1 MVGASLYV
9 IGCSAKNRILVR
21 LRRLREPRYLVGAIV
36 GVAYLYFAV
45 FLPRRAGEARGRR
58 RNARPPRIPPI
69 VAQVAPS
76 LAAAGLLLGAALVWL
91 FPVSSHLLDFTEA
104 ETELLVPAPVSRRQ
118 LILYRLMRSQLRLIF
133 AAAASIFF
141 VSVGTMTISAMVLRT
156 VTLWIVFLTMRIYFA
171 GVTMARAHLAAP
183 EPRSRRAAWVPLAV
197 SIAAVATVA
206 VPVVRALPGALNLP
220 MPEVVSRLHVATTA
234 GVAGVVLL
242 PFRALLQPL
251 FADGARDYLAAMPG
265 ALLVLLVTLA
275 WVLKSDGVFQE
286 AADVPVASPAPA
298 TGRRRA
304 APRVRA
310 AGWELPL
317 AGRPETAFMWK
328 NGMQTLR
335 GVNVRSLMPAIVGL
349 VLAVFG
355 LTAAL
360 SETRS
365 RGIAAALCTAALLCA
380 CAAVLIGPLTI
391 NSDLRG
397 DLRHM
402 ELLKTWPVKGGALIR
417 GEMLWPAVL
426 LTACA
431 WIALVCGTVLSAA
444 AFPRLTLVWRAS
456 LGTTAAIMIPAFVF
470 AQYTVHQTAAVLF
483 PAWIPT
489 SNDMRG
495 FDSMGQRLLMFA
507 GVLLGVVVIVG
518 PGAIAGGIVGFAFY
532 RLTASPL
539 VFVPAAAVCV
549 AIVSIEVLM
558 ATESLGPAYERI
570 DLAGVERGE

>member
-1 MVGASLYV
+1 
-9 IGCSAKNRILVR
+9 
-21 LRRLREPRYLVGAIV
+21 
-36 GVAYLYFAV
+36 
-45 FLPRRAGEARGRR
+45 
-58 RNARPPRIPPI
+58 
-69 VAQVAPS
+69 
-76 LAAAGLLLGAALVWL
+76 
-91 FPVSSHLLDFTEA
+91 
-104 ETELLVPAPVSRRQ
+104 
-118 LILYRLMRSQLRLIF
+118 
-133 AAAASIFF
+133 
-141 VSVGTMTISAMVLRT
+141 
-156 VTLWIVFLTMRIYFA
+156 
-171 GVTMARAHLAAP
+171 
-183 EPRSRRAAWVPLAV
+183 
-197 SIAAVATVA
+197 
-206 VPVVRALPGALNLP
+206 VV
-220 MPEVVSRLHVATTA
+220 E
-234 GVAGVVLL
+234 
-242 PFRALLQPL
+242 FRALLQP
-251 FADGARDYLAAMPG
+251 FVADGARGYLAALPG
-265 ALLVLLVTLA
+265 ALLVLLLTLA
-275 WVLKSDGVFQE
+275 WLVKSDGVFQE
-286 AADVPVASPAPA
+286 AAELPVASSAPTPA
-298 TGRRRA
+298 RRHA
-304 APRVRA
+304 GPRVRA
-310 AGWELPL
+310 ARWELPL
-317 AGRPETAFMWK
+317 AGRAETAFMWK

-335 GVNVRSLMPAIVGL
+335 GISISSILPVTVGL
-349 VLAVFG
+349 VMAVIG

-365 RGIAAALCTAALLCA
+365 RGTAAALCTAALLCA
-380 CAAVLIGPLTI
+380 GAVVLIGPLTI

-518 PGAIAGGIVGFAFY
+518 PGAIAGGIVGFAFH